1 MLCCL
6 NSGLIVFGW
15 YGGKGPP
22 KRTPLDHSFY
32 RNNEYLLIEIVACMS
47 LTINFNLKT
56 PSKEKSLLM
65 AIIRVDGRKLRV
77 STQQNVLTAS
87 FDKVKQRC
95 FTSKEKFSS
104 RENKHC
110 EEVNKMLDEIV
121 ETSSRIYNS
130 SIPDSDII
138 ASIHSAISD
147 ITEVKKNENQILKM
161 SPIEFF
167 SYYIEQKRVDSHTG
181 RYIGERTKIHQ
192 RTVIKRLSDF
202 IKDNRLPDTFATFT
216 SRNFDQQFTNWCYS
230 IRNYKQNTVYATYG
244 VLKPLLNAAKAE
256 GFEFGDAYKSLKGKC
271 NDTDAIYLTEDEIKK
286 MYLLDIPSLIKA
298 GEIDAKST
306 IERTRDL
313 FIIACWTGL
322 RRSDINRLEK
332 ATFDIVAKTISI
344 TAEKTKHQVV
354 IPMHPMVLALY
365 NKYKGVFP
373 RLCDK
378 GHTIEHLRQCAR
390 LAGIDEEVRIVE
402 NRGGKVSTL
411 IYKKYQLVG
420 MHTGRRSFATNMYKR
435 RFPTIAIMR
444 LTGHTTESNFLKY
457 IKVSAEENAIMMA
470 EEFFK
475 IKKPFEDEGL
485 V

>member
-1 MLCCL
+1 M
-6 NSGLIVFGW
+6 
-15 YGGKGPP
+15 
-22 KRTPLDHSFY
+22 DHSFY
-32 RNNEYLLIEIVACMS
+32 RNNEYLLIEIVAGMS

-77 STQQNVLTAS
+77 STQQNVLTAT
-87 FDKVKQRC
+87 FDKEKQRC
-95 FTSKEKFSS
+95 YTSKEKFSK

-121 ETSSRIYNS
+121 GTASRIYNS

-138 ASIHSAISD
+138 GSIHSAISD
-147 ITEVKKNENQILKM
+147 ITDIKRNENTILKM

-167 SYYIEQKRVDSHTG
+167 SYYIQQKRIDNHTG
-181 RYIGERTKIHQ
+181 RYINERTKIHQ

-202 IKDNRLPDTFATFT
+202 IKDKRLPDSFATFT
-216 SRNFDQQFTNWCYS
+216 SKNFDQQFTDWCYS
-230 IRNYKQNTVYATYG
+230 VKNYKQNTVYATYG

-256 GFEFGDAYKSLKGKC
+256 GFEFGDSYKSLKGKC
-271 NDTDAIYLTEDEIKK
+271 NETDAIYLTEDEIKK
-286 MYLLDIPSLIKA
+286 IYQLDIPSLIKA

-306 IERTRDL
+306 IEKTRDL
-313 FIIACWTGL
+313 FIISCWTGL
-322 RRSDINRLEK
+322 RRSDVNRLDK
-332 ATFDIVAKTISI
+332 ATFDIAAKTITI

-373 RLCDK
+373 RLCDR

-390 LAGIDEEVRIVE
+390 LAGIDDEVRMVE

>member
-1 MLCCL
+1 
-6 NSGLIVFGW
+6 
-15 YGGKGPP
+15 
-22 KRTPLDHSFY
+22 
-32 RNNEYLLIEIVACMS
+32 MS
-47 LTINFNLKT
+47 LTINFNMKT
-56 PSKEKSLLM
+56 PFKEKSLLM
-65 AIIRVDGRKLRV
+65 AIIRVDGKKLRV

-95 FTSKEKFSS
+95 FTSKEKFSK

-110 EEVNKMLDEIV
+110 EEVNRMLDEIV
-121 ETSSRIYNS
+121 ETASRIYNS
-130 SIPDSDII
+130 SIPDSDLL

-147 ITEVKKNENQILKM
+147 ITDVKKNESQILRM

-167 SYYIEQKRVDSHTG
+167 SYYIEQKRIDNHTG
-181 RYIGERTKIHQ
+181 RYISERTKIHQ

-202 IKDNRLPDTFATFT
+202 IKDKKLPETFATFT
-216 SRNFDQQFTNWCYS
+216 SKNFDQQFTDWCYS
-230 IRNYKQNTVYATYG
+230 NKNYKQNTVYATYG
-244 VLKPLLNAAKAE
+244 VLKPLLNAARAE

-271 NDTDAIYLTEDEIKK
+271 NDTDAIYLTEGEIKK
-286 MYLLDIPSLIKA
+286 IYVLDIPSLIET
-298 GEIDAKST
+298 GEIDSKST
-306 IERTRDL
+306 IEKTRDL

-322 RRSDINRLEK
+322 RRSDINRLDK
-332 ATFDIVAKTISI
+332 ATFDIESKTISI
-344 TAEKTKHQVV
+344 TAEKTKQKVV

-365 NKYKGVFP
+365 NKYHGVFP

-378 GHTIEHLRQCAR
+378 GKTNIHLRECGR
-390 LAGIDEEVRIVE
+390 LAGIDGEVRIVE
-402 NRGGKVSTL
+402 NRGGKVATL

-457 IKVSAEENAIMMA
+457 IKVSSEENAIMMA

-475 IKKPFEDEGL
+475 IKKPFEEDN